1 MQIAVALFP
10 GFTAL
15 DALGPYQ
22 VLAHLPGSEVVFVA
36 ERPGPVADNSRLTV
50 TAHAGYDDVPDPD
63 VVVVAGG
70 LAALDHADPDGR
82 LAGWVRQVHPRT
94 RWTASVCTGALIL
107 GAAGLLRGRRATTH
121 WHFLDRL
128 RSYDAEPVGGRYVLD
143 GRVATA
149 AGVSAGIDLALALA
163 GRLADETTAQL
174 IQLDLEYAPEPPFTA
189 GSPRTAP
196 DDVVAHLASMYDAAL
211 PPGRLP

>member
-63 VVVVAGG
+63 VVAAAGG
-70 LAALDHADPDGR
+70 LAALDHADPDGQ
-82 LAGWVRQVHPRT
+82 AGW
-94 RWTASVCTGALIL
+94 L
-107 GAAGLLRGRRATTH
+107 GPAGPSPG
-121 WHFLDRL
+121 
-128 RSYDAEPVGGRYVLD
+128 PGGRP
-143 GRVATA
+143 RC
-149 AGVSAGIDLALALA
+149 
-163 GRLADETTAQL
+163 
-174 IQLDLEYAPEPPFTA
+174 AP
-189 GSPRTAP
+189 
-196 DDVVAHLASMYDAAL
+196 AH
-211 PPGRLP
+211 